1 MKAKKQ
7 LLGFTA
13 ASLTLGAVFMAGGA
27 PIPFYHTYAETLG
40 LDKGVLSLV
49 TVAYFAGTVIAL
61 LFLPRLTNYWGRK
74 RAIYL
79 TLAFGLAG
87 CFLFS
92 NVTGEWRMLA
102 ARFMQGLS
110 CGLASSTVA
119 AFIIDNEPRRYK
131 GLAAVII
138 GSAPNIGLPLGAMGS
153 GVFNMFS
160 DAIGMV
166 FVIVAV
172 LLLCCGALVFAST
185 ETITS
190 KQSGAWRSLKP
201 QLKITPRVKKL
212 LPAAACAFAGTWA
225 VGGFYQS
232 YSAAIGIQELGVQS
246 TFVASITFVSFIA
259 PVALGAA
266 LSRGRDKFLV
276 QRFSMLA
283 FFIAVAGVVYAIYS
297 HSLSLFLAFNVMAG
311 IADGAAFTVSM
322 AGIVEGTS
330 LQERAGVL
338 SLIYVV
344 AYGGAALPN
353 LLVSRIAQYFSLLEL
368 TAGYAVFT
376 GVMFILVLLTAKRS
390 YYYEA

>member
-1 MKAKKQ
+1 M
-7 LLGFTA
+7 
-13 ASLTLGAVFMAGGA
+13 
-27 PIPFYHTYAETLG
+27 
-40 LDKGVLSLV
+40 
-49 TVAYFAGTVIAL
+49 
-61 LFLPRLTNYWGRK
+61 
-74 RAIYL
+74 
-79 TLAFGLAG
+79 
-87 CFLFS
+87 
-92 NVTGEWRMLA
+92 
-102 ARFMQGLS
+102 
-110 CGLASSTVA
+110 
-119 AFIIDNEPRRYK
+119 
-131 GLAAVII
+131 
-138 GSAPNIGLPLGAMGS
+138 
-153 GVFNMFS
+153 
-160 DAIGMV
+160 
-166 FVIVAV
+166 
-172 LLLCCGALVFAST
+172 
-185 ETITS
+185 
-190 KQSGAWRSLKP
+190 
-201 QLKITPRVKKL
+201 
-212 LPAAACAFAGTWA
+212 
-225 VGGFYQS
+225 GGFYQS

-246 TFVASITFVSFIA
+246 TFVASLTFVSFIA

-266 LSRGRDKFLV
+266 LSRGRDKFLL

-297 HSLSLFLAFNVMAG
+297 HSLNLFLAFNVMAG

>member
-27 PIPFYHTYAETLG
+27 PIPFYHTYALELG
-40 LDKGVLSLV
+40 LDKGVLSLA
-49 TVAYFAGTVIAL
+49 TVIYFAGTVIAL

-74 RAIYL
+74 KAIYL
-79 TLAFGLAG
+79 TLSFAVAG
-87 CFLFS
+87 CLLFS
-92 NVTGEWRMLA
+92 NVTGEWRLLA
-102 ARFMQGLS
+102 ARFMQGLA

-138 GSAPNIGLPLGAMGS
+138 GSAPNIGLPIGAMGS
-153 GVFNMFS
+153 GVFNLFS
-160 DAIGMV
+160 DKIGLV
-166 FVIVAV
+166 FIIAAL
-172 LLLCCGALVFAST
+172 LLLCCGALIFAST
-185 ETITS
+185 ETITV
-190 KQSGAWRSLKP
+190 KQSGAWRSLVP
-201 QLKITPRVKKL
+201 QLKITPHVKRL

-232 YSAAIGIQELGVQS
+232 YSAAIGIQELGVNS
-246 TFVASITFVSFIA
+246 AFVASLTFVSFIA
-259 PVALGAA
+259 PITLGAA
-266 LSRGRDKFLV
+266 LTRGRDMFLV
-276 QRFSMLA
+276 QRISMLS
-283 FFIAVAGVVYAIYS
+283 FFIAVAGVLYAIHL
-297 HSLSLFLAFNVMAG
+297 HSLTLFLAFNILAG
-311 IADGAAFTVSM
+311 ISDGAAFTVSM
-322 AGIVEGTS
+322 AGILEGTG

-353 LLVSRIAQYFSLLEL
+353 LLVSRIAQYFTLPEL

-376 GVMFILVLLTAKRS
+376 GVMFLLVLLTAKRR
-390 YYYEA
+390 YYHEF

>member
-87 CFLFS
+87 CFLFG

-110 CGLASSTVA
+110 CGLASSTV
-119 AFIIDNEPRRYK
+119 
-131 GLAAVII
+131 AAVII

-172 LLLCCGALVFAST
+172 LLVGCGALVFAST
-185 ETITS
+185 ETITK

-246 TFVASITFVSFIA
+246 TFVASLTFVSFIA

-266 LSRGRDKFLV
+266 LSRGRDKFLL

-311 IADGAAFTVSM
+311 IADGAAFTTSM

>member
-7 LLGFTA
+7 LLSFAA
-13 ASLTLGAVFMAGGA
+13 ASLTLGAVFMASGA
-27 PIPFYHTYAETLG
+27 PIPFYHTYAEELG
-40 LDKGVLSLV
+40 LDKGVLSLA
-49 TVAYFAGTVIAL
+49 TVIYFVGTVIAL

-79 TLAFGLAG
+79 TLAFALTG
-87 CFLFS
+87 CLLFCS
-92 NVTGEWRMLA
+92 ITDEWHLLA
-102 ARFMQGLS
+102 ARFMQGLA

-138 GSAPNIGLPLGAMGS
+138 GSAPNIGLPIGAMGS
-153 GVFNMFS
+153 GVFNLFS
-160 DAIGMV
+160 DKIGLV
-166 FVIVAV
+166 FIIAAA
-172 LLLCCGALVFAST
+172 LLLICGALIFAST
-185 ETITS
+185 ETITV
-190 KQSGAWRSLKP
+190 KQSGAWRSLVP

-246 TFVASITFVSFIA
+246 TFVASLTFVSFIA
-259 PVALGAA
+259 PITFGAA
-266 LSRGRDKFLV
+266 LSRGRDMFMV
-276 QRFSMLA
+276 QRIAMLG
-283 FFIAVAGVVYAIYS
+283 FFIAVAGVLWSVHI
-297 HSLSLFLAFNVMAG
+297 HSLMLFLAFNVLAG
-311 IADGAAFTVSM
+311 ISDGAAFTVSM
-322 AGIVEGTS
+322 AGILEGIS

-353 LLVSRIAQYFSLLEL
+353 LLVSRIAQYFTLPQL
-368 TAGYAVFT
+368 TAGYAVFC
-376 GVMFILVLLTAKRS
+376 GVMFLLVLLTAKRK
-390 YYYEA
+390 YYEL

>member
-7 LLGFTA
+7 LLGFAA
-13 ASLTLGAVFMAGGA
+13 ASLTLGAVFMASGA
-27 PIPFYHTYAETLG
+27 PIPFYHTYAEELG
-40 LDKGVLSLV
+40 LDKGVLSLA
-49 TVAYFAGTVIAL
+49 TVIYFAGTVIAL

-79 TLAFGLAG
+79 TLAFALAG
-87 CFLFS
+87 CLLFCS
-92 NVTGEWRMLA
+92 ITDEWHLLA
-102 ARFMQGLS
+102 ARFMQGLA

-138 GSAPNIGLPLGAMGS
+138 GSAPNIGLPIGAMGS
-153 GVFNMFS
+153 GVFNLFS
-160 DAIGMV
+160 DRIGFV
-166 FVIVAV
+166 FIIAAA
-172 LLLCCGALVFAST
+172 LLLICGALIFAST
-185 ETITS
+185 ETITA
-190 KQSGAWRSLKP
+190 KQSGAWRSLVP

-246 TFVASITFVSFIA
+246 TFVASLTFVSFIA
-259 PVALGAA
+259 PITFGAA
-266 LSRGRDKFLV
+266 LSRGRDMFMV
-276 QRFSMLA
+276 QLISMFS
-283 FFIAVAGVVYAIYS
+283 FFIAVVGVLWSVQN
-297 HSLSLFLAFNVMAG
+297 HSLEMFLAFNVLAG
-311 IADGAAFTVSM
+311 ISDGAAFTVSM
-322 AGIVEGTS
+322 AGILEGVS

-353 LLVSRIAQYFSLLEL
+353 LLVSRIAQYFTLPQL
-368 TAGYAVFT
+368 TAGYTVFC
-376 GVMFILVLLTAKRS
+376 GVMFLLVLLTAKRK
-390 YYYEA
+390 YYEL

>member
-87 CFLFS
+87 CFLFG
-92 NVTGEWRMLA
+92 NVTGELRMLA

-153 GVFNMFS
+153 G
-160 DAIGMV
+160 
-166 FVIVAV
+166 
-172 LLLCCGALVFAST
+172 ALVFAST
-185 ETITS
+185 ETITN

-246 TFVASITFVSFIA
+246 TFVASLTFVSFIA

-266 LSRGRDKFLV
+266 LSRGRDKFLL